1 MDVSAVAKKPE
12 RRLSADH
19 EAELQRVFAM
29 VDSSRDGAIDDTE
42 LHTLMVKLTGSDVT
56 MGQVRTRVL
65 REGEGLE
72 GEEGRRTQFSLQR
85 RIAVSAERL
94 QRGAATGRTFP
105 IARAIRL
112 AHKISVRR
120 HVLPRWFLTPPPL
133 ALTPKTRRA
142 QHRF

>member
-85 RIAVSAERL
+85 RIAVSAER
-94 QRGAATGRTFP
+94 
-105 IARAIRL
+105 
-112 AHKISVRR
+112 V
-120 HVLPRWFLTPPPL
+120 
-133 ALTPKTRRA
+133 
-142 QHRF
+142 